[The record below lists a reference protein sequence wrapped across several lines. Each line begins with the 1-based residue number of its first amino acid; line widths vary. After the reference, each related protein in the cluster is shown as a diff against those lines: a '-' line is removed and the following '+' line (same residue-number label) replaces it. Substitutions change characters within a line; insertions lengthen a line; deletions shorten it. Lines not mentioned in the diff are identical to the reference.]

1 MDNEQ
6 EKYTLDSIV
15 SREIVKEIMDFGI
28 SQAQIYKICKFL
40 IYELDDIAAMKDIAG
55 CIDKYIVEDNSN
67 NTENNNSEDGLI
79 TEI

>member
-15 SREIVKEIMDFGI
+15 TREIVKEILDFGI

-40 IYELDDIAAMKDIAG
+40 AYELEDIAVMKEITRT
-55 CIDKYIVEDNSN
+55 IDNHTGESLTNGDSIVEKKD
-67 NTENNNSEDGLI
+67 ELI
-79 TEI
+79 IEF

>member
-40 IYELDDIAAMKDIAG
+40 VYELDDVAAMKDIAQ
-55 CIDKYIVEDNSN
+55 CIDKYIMETNLND
-67 NTENNNSEDGLI
+67 TENNNSEDGLI